1 MSKLGKATPE
11 RISQAVLEPIG
22 DGTLAIPEP
31 GNGIPADELFHPEL
45 ARPAGDKLF
54 LTDKEMSLIPEILE
68 VPDNAEYLGHIE
80 GEHGIS
86 ESFLYRV
93 NGQVV
98 QIAAIDFVDMHDI

>member
-68 VPDNAEYLGHIE
+68 VPDNAE
-80 GEHGIS
+80 
-86 ESFLYRV
+86 
-93 NGQVV
+93 
-98 QIAAIDFVDMHDI
+98 